1 MNYYADFCKMSILN
15 LTIKDNLQRMQH
27 ENEKLKTR
35 VQELEK
41 LRKSKED
48 LARQHQ
54 AQYQSMIPIH

>member
-1 MNYYADFCKMSILN
+1 MNENYNYYGDFCKLSILN

-41 LRKSKED
+41 LRKSKEE
-48 LARQHQ
+48 LAR
-54 AQYQSMIPIH
+54 